1 MVAEMPLDNRA
12 VDKFATLAVIPDF
25 LLPSL
30 SAAKRLNI
38 SSPLI
43 IL

>member
-1 MVAEMPLDNRA
+1 MVAEMSLDNRT
-12 VDKFATLAVIPDF
+12 VDKFAALAAIPDL

-43 IL
+43 VL

>member
-1 MVAEMPLDNRA
+1 MVAEMPPDNRT
-12 VDKFATLAVIPDF
+12 VDKFTAFADIPDL

-30 SAAKRLNI
+30 SAAERLNI

-43 IL
+43 VL

>member
-1 MVAEMPLDNRA
+1 MVVEMPLDNRT
-12 VDKFATLAVIPDF
+12 VTKFAAFAAIPDF

-38 SSPLI
+38 SSPPIVL
-43 IL
+43 

>member
-1 MVAEMPLDNRA
+1 MVAEMPLDNRK
-12 VDKFATLAVIPDF
+12 VTKFAAFAAFPGF

-30 SAAKRLNI
+30 SAARRLNI

-43 IL
+43 VL